1 MELIVIDILPGRD
14 VVEDLINLAQS
25 RQAGI
30 TVLSGFGLVSDVTIL
45 LPETGATGFPIEGPS
60 NMVFLRGT
68 YINPN
73 IDQTSSSSMSIASS
87 NSYFSISVSRGNQ
100 GHIFGGIVQGKIIA
114 AGVVK
119 ITAALIKKPDF
130 HKLGNIDGIHHET

>member
-1 MELIVIDILPGRD
+1 MELIVIEILPGRD
-14 VVEDLINLAQS
+14 VVEDLINLAES

-45 LPETGATGFPIEGPS
+45 LPETQAIGFPIEGPS

-73 IDQTSSSSMSIASS
+73 IAQTSPSS

-114 AGVVK
+114 ASVVK
-119 ITAALIKKPDF
+119 ITAALIKTPDF
-130 HKLGNIDGIHHET
+130 HKLGNIDGIHHEM